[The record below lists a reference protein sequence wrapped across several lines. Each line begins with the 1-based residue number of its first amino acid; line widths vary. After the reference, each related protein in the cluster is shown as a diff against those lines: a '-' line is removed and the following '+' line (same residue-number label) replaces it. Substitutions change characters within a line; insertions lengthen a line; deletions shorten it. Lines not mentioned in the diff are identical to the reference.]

1 LNDDC
6 SDLAALDAGDPDAGR
21 RLYDRHAPLV
31 FAICREEV
39 GPRAREDAE
48 DAAQETF
55 LRAFRMRGRLTD
67 CTGFR
72 SWLCTIAR
80 LVCKERR
87 TARAKERRDVGYGL
101 GASRGASA
109 GVARAG
115 AERMSDHTAN
125 ELLAR
130 QGGAAPS
137 APLEERETL
146 ADLGRAIDALPED
159 LRVALHIFYIERDPV
174 SVAKEALGISRAQ
187 FYRLV
192 AEARNLIAARL
203 TQGDMKP

>member
-1 LNDDC
+1 
-6 SDLAALDAGDPDAGR
+6 
-21 RLYDRHAPLV
+21 
-31 FAICREEV
+31 
-39 GPRAREDAE
+39 
-48 DAAQETF
+48 
-55 LRAFRMRGRLTD
+55 
-67 CTGFR
+67 
-72 SWLCTIAR
+72 
-80 LVCKERR
+80 
-87 TARAKERRDVGYGL
+87 
-101 GASRGASA
+101 
-109 GVARAG
+109 
-115 AERMSDHTAN
+115 MSDHTAN